1 MLIFPPR
8 LWRSWRQIRLKTI
21 TRIIG
26 IDPGSRCTGY
36 GIIDSDGYRHSYIDS
51 GFIAVKGVSFPQRL
65 SDIFRQ
71 VGQVIEQWQPQTAG
85 IEQVFVNRNIDSALK
100 LGQARGAAICA
111 AVQADLDMGEYSP
124 RAIKKA
130 VVGNGN
136 ADKQQIQHM
145 MKLLL
150 KLDFVPQSD
159 EADALAIAICHAN
172 HMTMKRAGIATQVRG
187 RRWR

>member
-1 MLIFPPR
+1 MTTR
-8 LWRSWRQIRLKTI
+8 NKTQVSVKK

-36 GIIDSDGYRHSYIDS
+36 GVIDSDGFRHEYITS
-51 GFIAVKGVSFPQRL
+51 GFVKITGDELPDRL
-65 SDIFRQ
+65 GMIFSELSA
-71 VGQVIEQWQPQTAG
+71 VIEKWQPQSMG
-85 IEQVFVNRNIDSALK
+85 IEQVFVNKNVDSALK

-111 AVQADLDMGEYSP
+111 GTNANLDVGEYTP

-130 VVGNGN
+130 VVGIGS
-136 ADKQQIQHM
+136 ADKEQIQQM

-159 EADALAIAICHAN
+159 EADGLAIAVCHAN
-172 HMTMKRAGIATQVRG
+172 HMHVKSLGIVTKVRG
-187 RRWR
+187 GRWR